1 MFENDND
8 MVRLHREVGAIKH
21 DLLISTNQVQD
32 EESEKYCLATKID
45 LTVSRLIR
53 LMDKVE
59 ISTP

>member
-1 MFENDND
+1 MFEND
-8 MVRLHREVGAIKH
+8 MLKLHREVGAIKH
-21 DLLISTNQVQD
+21 DLLTNTNQVPS
-32 EESEKYCLATKID
+32 EENEKYCLATKID